1 MIKKVLKVIPIHMST
16 VLFLSLINEWPVAPT
31 ADKTSSSGGSSTAF
45 IPPPS
50 KNIKP
55 KVDNTIKSKP
65 SLVESWKTKMKKKP
79 TTFQA
84 TNYLESLGGSDNKK
98 KSDTSKE
105 KDEDDLLKALRDQQA
120 QYIASQKQAMLNAM
134 REANR
139 RTKDINKVVIDK
151 RIEDEHQKRKNK
163 ERDKLARLYVERKE
177 RLDAKKMILEETTKE
192 DLGVEEG
199 EEEFVTSD
207 NLEDISDQESV
218 PSDVASKNG
227 KRRGIPILDILTGRS
242 LPGVADAPPL
252 LVGSSLTYQY
262 SHLTPFQQRAIQ
274 VAQSYHDEH
283 CEQMITKDESEAG
296 IEASPI
302 VAVIDGYTA
311 SALDAPN
318 STYKQ
323 KKTSTSKL
331 RYATLASIEIV
342 ESDSKNGEPIVVKFT
357 GVGRVFLHD
366 YYSSKDAGLTRE
378 EEELS
383 KMLARIQEFDE
394 EFDYDVSEDGDE
406 EEDTDNELPVVMAE
420 FNIVLDGTDKASSD
434 IHNIAELHRT
444 ANKVYRLHEERKKL
458 VDGVRAGIAR
468 LYHGKKRLQ
477 EQNCDIEYED
487 CDGLGLVGLVDGDAT
502 SNFEDVSVPAF
513 EEHIRSD
520 IETMN
525 NYGFG
530 YFGLLSTIPDLTKQL
545 MSTLEPYYSPQHRV
559 REEYGAEVA
568 SMVSFNTLKE
578 YATPQELAAAL
589 LIPSATERLELGYA
603 IMIRHRNELNDL
615 VKIVSEELS
624 ECGEECTD
632 LW

>member
-1 MIKKVLKVIPIHMST
+1 
-16 VLFLSLINEWPVAPT
+16 
-31 ADKTSSSGGSSTAF
+31 
-45 IPPPS
+45 
-50 KNIKP
+50 
-55 KVDNTIKSKP
+55 
-65 SLVESWKTKMKKKP
+65 MKKKP

-105 KDEDDLLKALRDQQA
+105 KDDLLKALRDQQA
-120 QYIASQKQAMLNAM
+120 QHIASQKQAMQDAM

-139 RTKDINKVVIDK
+139 RTKDINEEVIDK
-151 RIEDEHQKRKNK
+151 RIEDEHQERKNK
-163 ERDKLARLYVERKE
+163 ERDKLQRLYVERKE
-177 RLDAKKMILEETTKE
+177 RLDAKKMILEETTSKE
-192 DLGVEEG
+192 DSGVEEG
-199 EEEFVTSD
+199 EEELVTSA
-207 NLEDISDQESV
+207 NLEDDASEQESV
-218 PSDVASKNG
+218 PSDVASKN
-227 KRRGIPILDILTGRS
+227 KRRGIPILDILSRS

-262 SHLTPFQQRAIQ
+262 SDLTPFQQRAIQ
-274 VAQSYHDEH
+274 VAQSYHE
-283 CEQMITKDESEAG
+283 EQMNTKDESEAG

-302 VAVIDGYTA
+302 VAVIDSYTA
-311 SALDAPN
+311 SALEDPN

-323 KKTSTSKL
+323 KKTSTSKQ
-331 RYATLASIEIV
+331 RYATLASIKIV
-342 ESDSKNGEPIVVKFT
+342 ESAISNGEPTVVKFT

-366 YYSSKDAGLTRE
+366 YFSSKNAGLTQE
-378 EEELS
+378 EEELTNI
-383 KMLARIQEFDE
+383 LARIQEFD
-394 EFDYDVSEDGDE
+394 DDTSDDDDVADD
-406 EEDTDNELPVVMAE
+406 DNDNELPVVMAE
-420 FNIVLDGTDKASSD
+420 FNIMLDDTDKASSD
-434 IHNIAELHRT
+434 MHNIAELHRT
-444 ANKVYRLHEERKKL
+444 ANKVYRLHEERKNL
-458 VDGVRAGIAR
+458 VSGVRAGIAR
-468 LYHGKKRLQ
+468 LFHGKKRLQ
-477 EQNCDIEYED
+477 EQNCDIEFED

-520 IETMN
+520 LETLD

-530 YFGLLSTIPDLTKQL
+530 YYGILSTMPDLTSQL
-545 MSTLEPYYSPQHRV
+545 MSTLEPYYSPQHRE

-568 SMVSFNTLKE
+568 SMVVFNTLKE
-578 YATPQELAAAL
+578 YATPQELAASL